1 MNGRRIV
8 FRADASAQIGSG
20 HVMRCLAL
28 ADVLRGRGA
37 ETTFVCR
44 TLLDPLRERI
54 AEGGHGLIE
63 LPAGRSPGDGDQG
76 PQLSHA
82 NWLGVT
88 QAVDAAQFA
97 AAIAGSPCDWI
108 VVDHYAL
115 DKRWEAAV
123 QGQCGRLM
131 VVDDIA
137 DRQHIADLLLD
148 QNLGRQAQDYADLVP
163 RGCRLLTGP
172 SWALLRPEF
181 AQARQANTTERDRDS
196 VGHLLISLGGTD
208 PGGIALRVLDAL
220 GSGALRDGC
229 FITVVAGLSSPH
241 LGQLQDRLASLS
253 LDGEVLVSV
262 RDMAALM
269 SSCDLAIGAVGGTA
283 WERCAVGLPTIQLV
297 IAENQA
303 PAARALA
310 AAGAAWPVALA
321 RLEQD
326 LPVALEE
333 VQAPGRLAAARRA
346 AAAVTDGRGAER
358 LADVLALEAGP
369 LVTVRPAV
377 PGDEGLLLDWANDPV
392 TRASA
397 FNTATISPDNHHAWL
412 QSRLAD
418 PGTHRLFVVLRAPD
432 VPIGQIRFDRK
443 GTGEWEI
450 SYALGPTHR
459 GRGLGAAMIE
469 AGMEALHR
477 AVGPVPLVARV
488 KPENLASLRTFER
501 LGFARIPFAGDYVAF
516 HRRPP
521 SLVAIAPDDLP
532 G

>member
-44 TLLDPLRERI
+44 TLLNPLRQRI
-54 AEGGHGLIE
+54 EEGGHGLIE
-63 LPAGRSPGDGDQG
+63 LPVGRFSGHKDEG

-82 NWLGVT
+82 KWLGVS

-97 AAIAGSPCDWI
+97 AAITGSPCDWI

-123 QGQCGRLM
+123 RGQCERLM
-131 VVDDIA
+131 VVDDIS

-148 QNLGRQAQDYADLVP
+148 QNLGRHSRDYAELVP
-163 RGCRLLTGP
+163 QGCRLLTGP
-172 SWALLRPEF
+172 FWALLRPEF
-181 AQARQANTTERDRDS
+181 ARARQANTIQRDRDS
-196 VGHLLISLGGTD
+196 VGHLLISLGGAD
-208 PGGIALRVLDAL
+208 SGGIALRVLDAL
-220 GSGALRDGC
+220 SGVLRDGC

-253 LDGEVLVSV
+253 LDGEVLVNV

-310 AAGAAWPVALA
+310 AAGAAWTVALT

-326 LPVALEE
+326 LPVVFEE

-346 AAAVTDGRGAER
+346 AATVTDGRGAER
-358 LADVLALEAGP
+358 LADVLALESGP

-377 PGDEGLLLDWANDPV
+377 PADEGLLLEWANDPV

-397 FNTATISPDNHHAWL
+397 FNTATISPDNHHAWF

-418 PGTHRLFVVLRAPD
+418 PDTHRLFVVLRAPD

-450 SYALGPTHR
+450 SYALGRVHR

-469 AGMEALHR
+469 AGMEALRR
-477 AVGPVPLVARV
+477 AVGPVALVARV

-501 LGFARIPFAGDYVAF
+501 LGFARIPVAGDYVAF
-516 HRRPP
+516 HRQPP